1 MAALA
6 AVVLGCMSP
15 TLPLPPPAAPS
26 ESLGADPGTVHLHG
40 APGGAEPGALLLI
53 RNNYPNPSENLSLE
67 HQAHVTVVDTD
78 GSWDATVYAVKGDV
92 LNIWQE
98 FGNNDESPSIDFT
111 VTVN

>member
-1 MAALA
+1 MAVA

-26 ESLGADPGTVHLHG
+26 EESGQTAGTVHLHG
-40 APGGAEPGALLLI
+40 GPGGAEPNATLLI
-53 RNNYPNPSENLSLE
+53 RNNYPNASETLTLE
-67 HQAHVTVVDTD
+67 QQVHATLVATD
-78 GSWDATVYAVKGDV
+78 GSWDATVYAVKGDT

-98 FGNNDESPSIDFT
+98 FGNNDSSPSIDFT